1 MCYLLLANRPYVMV
15 LFTRPLGW
23 LMLGGGVVI
32 LSVGSFWMSRI
43 IKVEV

>member
-1 MCYLLLANRPYVMV
+1 MV
-15 LFTRPLGW
+15 LFQRPIGW

-32 LSVGSFWMSRI
+32 LSVGIFWMSRI